1 MRSLTC
7 FAPECFAAPKTGKEG
22 LFLNMPSLWLSSV
35 KLHNDALLFQ
45 DLKEV
50 NVMCAH
56 QDVILSL

>member
-1 MRSLTC
+1 MYLS
-7 FAPECFAAPKTGKEG
+7 
-22 LFLNMPSLWLSSV
+22 MHDLWLGSV
-35 KLHNDALLFQ
+35 GLLNDALSFQ